1 MMAIKIP
8 NKHLI
13 LKQRDKILG
22 HSSSSG
28 MEEGILK
35 LIISRGV
42 GGRGYKFED
51 NMKPTIA
58 FLTFPKPKQN
68 LSIYDKGV
76 KQNFVRQNS
85 TLIIDYQDLKHLNR
99 LDSVL
104 ARSEWKDEF
113 FEGIFLDEKENLLR
127 EQ

>member
-28 MEEGILK
+28 MEGGILK

-68 LSIYDKGV
+68 LSIYRFIKTS
-76 KQNFVRQNS
+76 K
-85 TLIIDYQDLKHLNR
+85 
-99 LDSVL
+99 
-104 ARSEWKDEF
+104 
-113 FEGIFLDEKENLLR
+113 
-127 EQ
+127 